1 MQVVEK
7 VVARV
12 YRKNVK
18 YAHSYT
24 YAYTHED
31 FVSQKSINNLSFEYY
46 ATHTLQYYATIH
58 TTLQYYAMVH
68 VLFMKN
74 SIEKIQ
80 WRKIFTMDDIDEE
93 RDKIFSIVFVVCH
106 VLAIGRTVD
115 DKTRN
120 MHSGGK
126 FLFKP

>member
-1 MQVVEK
+1 
-7 VVARV
+7 
-12 YRKNVK
+12 
-18 YAHSYT
+18 
-24 YAYTHED
+24 
-31 FVSQKSINNLSFEYY
+31 
-46 ATHTLQYYATIH
+46 
-58 TTLQYYAMVH
+58 
-68 VLFMKN
+68 
-74 SIEKIQ
+74 
-80 WRKIFTMDDIDEE
+80 MDDINEE

>member
-18 YAHSYT
+18 YTHSYT
-24 YAYTHED
+24 YVYTHED

-58 TTLQYYAMVH
+58 TTLQYYDTRV
-68 VLFMKN
+68 VYEKFNWKKSMKEN
-74 SIEKIQ
+74 FHDGRYR
-80 WRKIFTMDDIDEE
+80 WRK
-93 RDKIFSIVFVVCH
+93 
-106 VLAIGRTVD
+106 G
-115 DKTRN
+115 
-120 MHSGGK
+120 
-126 FLFKP
+126 

>member
-1 MQVVEK
+1 MLHI
-7 VVARV
+7 R
-12 YRKNVK
+12 YN
-18 YAHSYT
+18 
-24 YAYTHED
+24 
-31 FVSQKSINNLSFEYY
+31 
-46 ATHTLQYYATIH
+46 
-58 TTLQYYAMVH
+58 TTLQYILRYNTMVH

-74 SIEKIQ
+74 SIEKNQ
-80 WRKIFTMDDIDEE
+80 WRKIFTMEDIDEE

-106 VLAIGRTVD
+106 VLAIGRTVG

>member
-18 YAHSYT
+18 YTHSYT

-46 ATHTLQYYATIH
+46 AIH
-58 TTLQYYAMVH
+58 TVH

-80 WRKIFTMDDIDEE
+80 WRKIFTMEDIDEE
-93 RDKIFSIVFVVCH
+93 RDKIFSVVFVVCH